1 MSELNDM
8 LATLSG
14 ERPWRFPY
22 TPMGHWNRR
31 ACEKLLPPGCFDD
44 NIYHLPLERYDSKP
58 RSAESREVA
67 VNYAR
72 FMQVSTLGC
81 GKGGA
86 MPFGHGGPSEIIG
99 ELEKRE
105 QGTDIYSFEG
115 GSRRLYRYDPYS
127 VQYGYSFPI
136 QEPADLEALE
146 LPDLGDSSRWVDV
159 RPDAERFTEAGIMP
173 AAKIMGFFSGIHNNF
188 FDFESL
194 MLGFFDD
201 PDFVHRLTG
210 RLAEWSLACTEQ
222 VLERGVRLIEVC
234 DDLGTP
240 EGMLISP
247 EMFAEFFLPWYRK
260 LFSLC
265 HSHDSFV
272 HMHSHG
278 NIEPIIPMLIDAGVD
293 ILNPFDPG
301 ENPNLEEL
309 VERFS
314 RQVVFCGFV
323 PSNYYLIERDEE
335 IEALFARAAALGKRC
350 RRGYIMMEHGFP
362 EELSPE
368 RFRLILDLVEKY
380 RTLD

>member
-1 MSELNDM
+1 
-8 LATLSG
+8 
-14 ERPWRFPY
+14 
-22 TPMGHWNRR
+22 
-31 ACEKLLPPGCFDD
+31 
-44 NIYHLPLERYDSKP
+44 
-58 RSAESREVA
+58 
-67 VNYAR
+67 
-72 FMQVSTLGC
+72 
-81 GKGGA
+81 
-86 MPFGHGGPSEIIG
+86 
-99 ELEKRE
+99 
-105 QGTDIYSFEG
+105 
-115 GSRRLYRYDPYS
+115 
-127 VQYGYSFPI
+127 
-136 QEPADLEALE
+136 
-146 LPDLGDSSRWVDV
+146 
-159 RPDAERFTEAGIMP
+159 
-173 AAKIMGFFSGIHNNF
+173 
-188 FDFESL
+188 

-201 PDFVHRLTG
+201 PEFIHSLTG
-210 RLAEWSLACTEQ
+210 RLAEWSLSCTEQ

-278 NIEPIIPMLIDAGVD
+278 NIEQIIPLLIDAGVD

-314 RQVVFCGFV
+314 QRVVFCGFV

-350 RRGYIMMEHGFP
+350 GRGYIMMEHGFP